1 MPANPINTPPTRSIL
16 FLAILATD
24 IMPKKMV
31 GIKKTKIAL
40 NIYKVFHCYY

>member
-1 MPANPINTPPTRSIL
+1 
-16 FLAILATD
+16 
-24 IMPKKMV
+24 MPKKMV